1 MSQANGT
8 GTIYLRGNIW
18 WVSVFVDGKRVSK
31 SSKSE
36 KKADA
41 VKLRNQLLAK
51 KERGELRGDVSQ
63 KILISELLDDV
74 LKSDIKESTRYI
86 WKKVVAKNIRPF
98 FGHIPARRLS
108 TDLMEDYREKRKA
121 EGRSDATANRELS
134 ILRTAFHNARKRTP
148 PKVVTVPYFPM
159 VKETTI
165 RKGFLTDPQY
175 KILRDALPEELKPVF
190 IVGYLAGI
198 RKSELLAI
206 TWPQVD
212 FESRLITLEYGETKN
227 DDPRSVPIVRGDM
240 FNALSAEKQKH
251 DEFWPACP
259 WVFSRGGQ
267 PIKDFRWAWDEACKR
282 AGVPGLHFH
291 DLRRTA
297 VRNMRRAGIPQVMR
311 MKISGHKTDS
321 MERRYNIADREDL
334 ANAQELLDRRSAVLE
349 SSEST
354 AQQQNPTRP
363 RDTSGPPN
371 DPCEP

>member
-1 MSQANGT
+1 MA
-8 GTIYLRGNIW
+8 LRKLRRVRGNIW

-227 DDPRSVPIVRGDM
+227 DDPRSVPIIRGDM

-259 WVFSRGGQ
+259 WVFSRSGQ

-282 AGVPGLHFH
+282 AGVAGLHFH